1 MLTLPLL
8 LDSYTP
14 NLDNLPRLLLK
25 LATEVYD
32 QRYMGFR
39 DHREM

>member
-25 LATEVYD
+25 LATEVCAHTW
-32 QRYMGFR
+32 GFKTTE
-39 DHREM
+39 EM